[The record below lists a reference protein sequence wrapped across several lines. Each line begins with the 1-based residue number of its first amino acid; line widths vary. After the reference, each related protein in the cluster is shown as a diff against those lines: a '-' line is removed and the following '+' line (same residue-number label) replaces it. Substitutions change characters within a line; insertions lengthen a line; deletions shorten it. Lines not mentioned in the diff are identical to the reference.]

1 MTLVILAAGKG
12 SRFGG
17 LKQLHT
23 FQPQNAT
30 LAEFAIWD
38 ALQVGF
44 QYFVAIVSEDTEAYF
59 ETIFEKMH
67 IADRACCV
75 VQKVDKFFQNRT
87 KPLGTGH
94 ALLSAVDVIHTP
106 FVIVNGDDFYGQEAY
121 HLAGNFLQSN
131 TNDFAL
137 VGYPL
142 KETLSEN
149 GYVSRGLCSVEGGC
163 VTSIHEH
170 TRIEHIGDSI
180 VSGVGECVTEL
191 DPLVFVSM
199 NFWVLQHSVLHDLEA
214 RWRLF
219 LEHLKDPQNDEFF
232 LPNAIRD
239 ISVEKGIPI
248 HLLKNLS
255 GGWLGITY
263 AGDVQKA
270 QKILLKKTVDGM
282 YPKIFKKNP

>member
-1 MTLVILAAGKG
+1 MEGLTLVILAAGKG

-44 QYFVAIVSEDTEAYF
+44 DYFVAIVSEETKGYF
-59 ETIFEKMH
+59 ETVFAKLH
-67 IADRACCV
+67 IADRSCCV
-75 VQKVDKFFQNRT
+75 VQKTDSIFQNRT

-106 FVIVNGDDFYGQEAY
+106 FVIVNGDDFYGREAY
-121 HLAGNFLQSN
+121 RLARTFSQNN
-131 TNDFAL
+131 KKDFAL

-142 KETLSEN
+142 RETLSEN
-149 GYVSRGLCSVEGGC
+149 GYVSRGLCSTNGRC
-163 VTSIHEH
+163 VLSIDEH
-170 TRIEHIGDSI
+170 THIERIGDSI
-180 VSGVGECVTEL
+180 VSRVGEQMVEL
-191 DPLVFVSM
+191 DPETFVSM
-199 NFWVLQHSVLHDLEA
+199 NFWILQHSILQDLES
-214 RWRLF
+214 RWQLF
-219 LEHLKDPQNDEFF
+219 LKNLQDPQNDEFF

-239 ISVEKGIPI
+239 IATEKGIPI
-248 HLLKNLS
+248 RLLKNFS

-263 AGDVQKA
+263 AGDVEKA
-270 QKILLKKTVDGM
+270 QEVLLKKTASGI
-282 YPKIFKKNP
+282 YPKVF